1 MWHKGAPVKF
11 SNIIIAAAIVSLPI
25 IAIAGKA
32 VAVPEAA
39 SPSDVPEPSDLA
51 LFALGVAGLI
61 IGRQTIRNRRR

>member
-1 MWHKGAPVKF
+1 MKYSK
-11 SNIIIAAAIVSLPI
+11 IIIAAAIMSLPI

-32 VAVPEAA
+32 VAVPDVA

-61 IGRQTIRNRRR
+61 IGRQTIRNRRH